1 MAADGL
7 LFVIRCIRKGS
18 MASARP
24 IMVQIISLLLLC
36 ILPYS
41 FMFVA
46 PSSSKSWSRQ
56 QITASGVNSEYST
69 SATNCNRRM
78 GLHMI
83 IPMAGNS
90 RAQQNKPQLPSV
102 PINGMIKNIDRV
114 RVIVPGNET
123 DADGDPTEVM
133 LGIFSFQDA
142 MKTADEYGL
151 DLVLINDK
159 ADPPVCKVIDYGK
172 YRYIMEKKKKENL
185 KKQVKMEIKEVKMSY
200 KIDQHDF
207 DVRMRAVQKFLS
219 DGDRVKVVVQFKGR
233 EMQHKDLGKDL
244 LMKIYTPLEEVAS
257 MESSPKMEGKAI
269 TMLLGS
275 KKKE

>member
-1 MAADGL
+1 MTSSKQAIL
-7 LFVIRCIRKGS
+7 
-18 MASARP
+18 
-24 IMVQIISLLLLC
+24 QIISLVLLS
-36 ILPYS
+36 ILPSS
-41 FMFVA
+41 FTFIA
-46 PSSSKSWSRQ
+46 SSSRHVLRNPINA
-56 QITASGVNSEYST
+56 ITV
-69 SATNCNRRM
+69 ATNVIVNGNKRM
-78 GLHMI
+78 ALNMI

-172 YRYIMEKKKKENL
+172 YRYILEKKKKENL

-207 DVRMRAVQKFLS
+207 DVRMRAVQKFLT

-233 EMQHKDLGKDL
+233 EVQHKDLGRDL

-275 KKKE
+275 KKRE